1 MLRLERRLM
10 IAALGVT
17 PLLAGWAAVARLNLQ
32 PDSQLWVEGTST
44 VRDFKCSARS
54 LDATISTTRADAATA
69 LYAGEKAVT
78 AVSFRIPAAELDCR
92 NGQMNDHMLKALK
105 AGANP
110 TIVFDLAGY
119 DLLDANGKVQANLTG
134 TLSLGGVARPITL
147 AANLVQEVGGGVRV
161 KGVYDLRMT
170 DYGLKPP
177 SLMMGTMRVNDLVK
191 VNFDLVL
198 KD

>member
-10 IAALGVT
+10 IAALGLT
-17 PLLAGWAAVARLNLQ
+17 PILAGWAAIARLNLQ

-44 VRDFKCSARS
+44 VRDFKCSARTI
-54 LDATISTTRADAATA
+54 DASIATTRTDAAAA

-78 AVSFRIPAAELDCR
+78 TVTLQIPAAQLDCK
-92 NGQMNDHMLKALK
+92 NGQMNEHMLKALK
-105 AGANP
+105 ASANP
-110 TIVFDLAGY
+110 TIAFELGSYELVTD
-119 DLLDANGKVQANLTG
+119 GKVQAKLAG
-134 TLSLGGVARPITL
+134 TLKLGGVSRPITL
-147 AANLVQEVGGGVRV
+147 DADLVQETPAGVRV
-161 KGVYDLRMT
+161 KGSYALRMT

-177 SLMMGTMRVNDLVK
+177 SLMMGTMKVHEMVK

>member
-1 MLRLERRLM
+1 MLKLERSLM
-10 IAALGVT
+10 IAALGLT
-17 PLLAGWAAVARLNLQ
+17 PILAGWAAIARLNLE

-44 VRDFKCSARS
+44 VRSFKCTAKSM
-54 LDATISTTRADAATA
+54 DAVIATSRADAVTA

-78 AVSFRIPAAELDCR
+78 TVALQIPAAQLDCR
-92 NGQMNDHMLKALK
+92 NGQMNEHMLKALK

-110 TIVFDLAGY
+110 MIAFELGSYELVTDGKVHAKLAG
-119 DLLDANGKVQANLTG
+119 
-134 TLSLGGVARPITL
+134 TLRLGGVTKPIAL
-147 AANLVQEVGGGVRV
+147 DADLIQEAEGGVRV
-161 KGVYDLRMT
+161 KGSYDLRMT

-177 SLMMGTMRVNDLVK
+177 SLMMGTMKVHEMVK